1 MYKEPTAMKE
11 IHKIQEQLYEERRG
25 LSDKKVIEKTR
36 QEAEKVMKQYGLKLR
51 KGRSGKLNNK

>member
-1 MYKEPTAMKE
+1 MKE